1 MARRKDLYE
10 VDGELVSEKTPP
22 ARGMPE
28 SRVLAVNPIERVEC
42 HGDPGK
48 SPVPCQGPRST
59 PPGAVGACISEN
71 ARCTGNSYLHGHQ
84 VEIPTVVDGIRAE
97 SQVRT

>member
-1 MARRKDLYE
+1 MARRKGLYE

-48 SPVPCQGPRST
+48 SPVAWMGKTAGDRNVRMFRHPQRVETTLLERQRKLGRRYLSRDST
-59 PPGAVGACISEN
+59 
-71 ARCTGNSYLHGHQ
+71 R
-84 VEIPTVVDGIRAE
+84 
-97 SQVRT
+97 